1 MSWDTNTAGFKYPVT
16 KMQFLVTI
24 GGVPGSLSFTEVTG
38 VDASV
43 DVIEYRQG
51 NSTYLSLN
59 KLPGLVHHGNITL
72 KFGTVIDI
80 ATNEVYKWMLD
91 CVADQRANF
100 ERKQIVIDLI
110 GSNDPAIAAS
120 GSEFTAAPGSTVQ
133 WTLNDAW
140 VTKLSIPDLDA
151 KGNDVAI
158 SSCEIAYE
166 FMS

>member
-1 MSWDTNTAGFKYPVT
+1 MSWDTNSAGFKYPVT

-72 KFGTVIDI
+72 KFGTVIDVQS
-80 ATNEVYKWMLD
+80 NEVYKWMMD

-100 ERKQIVIDLI
+100 ERKQVIIDLI
-110 GSNDPAIAAS
+110 DSNNASAGAGSDL
-120 GSEFTAAPGSTVQ
+120 TAAVGTTVQ

-166 FMS
+166 YMS